1 MWPRTQLK
9 IDWHDLAFG
18 LSRSLSRVPAN
29 ERTALARR
37 IEEFWSPDGK
47 ALVCFSVRSGFDL
60 TLQAMALPPGSEILF
75 SALNIKGMVKVVE
88 RLGFKPVPVDLDLAL
103 MAPRL
108 DLVERAI
115 TPNTRAIVV
124 AHLFGTRL
132 DLDPLIA
139 LARRRG
145 IAVIEDCAQAFDG
158 RRYAGAES
166 ADVSMFSFGPL
177 KTATALGGAILRVRD
192 DALLERMRAIQAAYP
207 VQEETAYRKRLLK
220 FAGLKVIT
228 SPVVFGMLFRT
239 FQALGKD
246 YEDPVS
252 EAVRN
257 VAKLGSSG
265 KLRKQCSATLLAV
278 LDRRLLQWREGSL
291 DEQARMG
298 ARLRDLLAG
307 AVACPASG
315 SPVHNYW
322 VFPIL
327 TDDPSNLIRSLR
339 AAGFD
344 GANLPRSQAIS
355 APLERPE
362 LEPATAQDVL
372 TRLVVLPCYPGMS
385 ETDLERQAEIV
396 RNEAVRDRRPALA
409 AAA

>member
-1 MWPRTQLK
+1 M
-9 IDWHDLAFG
+9 
-18 LSRSLSRVPAN
+18 
-29 ERTALARR
+29 
-37 IEEFWSPDGK
+37 WSPRGD
-47 ALVCFSVRSGFDL
+47 AMVCFSVRSGFDL
-60 TLQAMALPPGSEILF
+60 LVQAMQLPQGSEILF

-88 RLGFKPVPVDLDLAL
+88 RLGLRPVPVDLDLEQ

-108 DLVERAI
+108 DLLERAI

-132 DLDPLIA
+132 DLTPLIA
-139 LARRRG
+139 LARRHD

-158 RRYAGAES
+158 RRYTGDDG

-177 KTATALGGAILRVRD
+177 KTATALGGAIFRVRNP
-192 DALLERMRAIQAAYP
+192 ALLERMRAIQATYP
-207 VQEETAYRKRLLK
+207 VQSQSAYRSRLLK
-220 FAGLKVIT
+220 FAGLKIIT
-228 SPVVFGMLFRT
+228 APLIFGLLFRT

-265 KLRKQCSATLLAV
+265 KLRKQPSAALLGV
-278 LDRRLLQWREGSL
+278 LERRLRRWREGSL
-291 DEQARMG
+291 EEQARMG
-298 ARLRDLLAG
+298 QRMRQLLGG
-307 AVACPASG
+307 AVTCPAG
-315 SPVHNYW
+315 GTRVHNYW

-327 TDDPSNLIRSLR
+327 ADDPRTLIRSLR

-344 GANLPRSQAIS
+344 GANLPRSQAI
-355 APLERPE
+355 APPPERPE
-362 LEPATAQDVL
+362 LEPATANEVL
-372 TRLVVLPCYPGMS
+372 AHLVVLPCYPGMT
-385 ETDLERQAEIV
+385 EADLARQADIV
-396 RNEAVRDRRPALA
+396 RRESGRTQPAPLA